1 MTNEQL
7 RMQMLAGIITEG
19 QYKEMLAENIFT
31 YTLLKK
37 GEEVVNIEA
46 SDMSEANKKVIEMY
60 PGSDPMLTHIDG
72 KLIDWKKS
80 NF

>member
-19 QYKEMLAENIFT
+19 QYKEMLTENIFT

-37 GEEVVNIEA
+37 GEEVVDIEA
-46 SDMSEANKKVIEMY
+46 SDMDEANKKVIEMY

-72 KLIDWKKS
+72 KLINWEGKRY
-80 NF
+80 